1 MEALLTYLLNAS
13 AGLVLFYAVYWIFLR
28 KETFHEANRWFLFLS
43 LLVAALL
50 PLFPLRY
57 TVFVESGG
65 ETTFQ
70 TISDTFKNLPVAAG
84 TMEKE
89 TSLHWKDAV
98 LLIYLAGSV
107 IFLLRLLLQTFSLIH
122 LIFKNKIKTD
132 NGFRIIEN
140 EKYDLP
146 FSFFNLVFINP
157 KFYTQEDLPEILAHE
172 KVHIRENHWFDLLFI
187 ELLTVIFWFN
197 PFIWLFER
205 SIKQNHEY
213 LADKGV
219 LAQGHTVARYQ
230 ALLVNQLMG
239 MQVIGITNNLNYALS
254 KNRLKMMTKKKT
266 SRILGVKFLWVMP
279 VLALLLFAF
288 AEPQYSY
295 TEVELVGNKIIPAK
309 TQSEKQL
316 TIHGKV
322 VSKETGEP
330 LPGASIVIKGTTV
343 GHVSDRDGTFTLVDK
358 NPTIK
363 PDGSLSSEVVVSFVG
378 MQTIVNSITASG
390 SGVDKAK
397 YTFKMEEAV
406 QVLYNPNYSGEQMI
420 PPPPPPPAPKKVKP
434 ARYKLVKSS
443 DTNTQ
448 LTSPPPPPAVSKEK
462 EVFYIV
468 EDMPEYP
475 GGMEILM
482 MDVHNKQVMF
492 GDNKKN
498 RGKATVTFTIDTKGK
513 VTDIKVVEKDND
525 EVAKCAVQIVSEM
538 PDWKPGKQRGKAVPV
553 KYLLPVEFK

>member
-13 AGLVLFYAVYWIFLR
+13 AGLVLFYAVYWAFLR

-43 LLVAALL
+43 LLVAVLL

-57 TVFVESGG
+57 TVFVESSS
-65 ETTFQ
+65 ETTLQ
-70 TISDTFKNLPVAAG
+70 TISDTFKNLPVASG
-84 TMEKE
+84 TLEKG

-98 LLIYLAGSV
+98 LLIYLAGSL
-107 IFLLRLLLQTFSLIH
+107 IFLLRLLLQTFSLIR
-122 LIFKNKIKTD
+122 LILKNKIKTEK
-132 NGFRIIEN
+132 GFRVIEN
-140 EKYDLP
+140 EQYDLP

-157 KFYTQEDLPEILAHE
+157 KFYTQEDLPEILVHE

-219 LAQGHTVARYQ
+219 LAQGHAVARYQ

-288 AEPQYSY
+288 AEPKYSY
-295 TEVELVGNKIIPAK
+295 TEAELVGNKIIHDK

-322 VSKETGEP
+322 VSKETGEAI
-330 LPGASIVIKGTTV
+330 PGASIVIKGTTV
-343 GHVSDRDGTFTLVDK
+343 GRVSDRDGTFTLVDK

-378 MQTIVNSITASG
+378 MQTVVNSITASG
-390 SGVDKAK
+390 SGVDKTK

-420 PPPPPPPAPKKVKP
+420 PPPPPPPPAKNEAKP
-434 ARYKLVKSS
+434 ANG
-443 DTNTQ
+443 NT
-448 LTSPPPPPAVSKEK
+448 PPPPPPPSMSGNE
-462 EVFYIV
+462 EVFYVV
-468 EDMPEYP
+468 EDMPKYP
-475 GGMEILM
+475 GGYEAMQEYIAKSQQKIAQAKG
-482 MDVHNKQVMF
+482 VE
-492 GDNKKN
+492 
-498 RGKATVTFTIDTKGK
+498 GKAKVAFTVDAKGK
-513 VTDIKVVEKDND
+513 VSDVKIVEKDND
-525 EVAKCAVQIVSEM
+525 AAGKAAVMLVSEM